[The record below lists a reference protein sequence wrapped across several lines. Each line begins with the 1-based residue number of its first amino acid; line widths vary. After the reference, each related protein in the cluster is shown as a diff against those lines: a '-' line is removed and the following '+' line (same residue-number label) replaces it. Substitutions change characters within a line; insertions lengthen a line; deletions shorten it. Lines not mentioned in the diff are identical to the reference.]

1 MKYYYLLSN
10 LLNSD
15 QKKYFFKIII
25 IIFIGILFE
34 ILSIGLIFPVLSF
47 ILNPDYFNNFIF
59 FNYINSHYLTF
70 DHKLNIVILLSFI
83 SLVFFIKNIYLV
95 FLANKQFQFIFDL
108 RNSLCKKF
116 FLNYIHSQYNFFFR
130 RNTSQII
137 NNFNEITIFI
147 NNFLMPLTVLIL
159 EGFILVFLIF
169 LILFY
174 GTKLIFF
181 LSLFILFFILFFYK
195 FTKNKNIKYGERRQF
210 FEENVIKLI
219 QQSFFGIKNIKIFNT
234 EEFFYKIFSFNLLN
248 SSEAQK
254 KQLTLQQYP
263 RMFIEVLFVSFFSIF
278 ISFFLFL
285 NNGTVEEIVPIV
297 GSFAVIAFRIMPT
310 VNRIFVSVQNIKY
323 SQSSLFKLTNE
334 LKNFQQI
341 EFKDNLKKDNNFNL
355 SIKINNISFN
365 YPGNP
370 KTILK
375 NLTLEITKG
384 QKIGIQ
390 GTSGE
395 GKTTLLDIILGLLKP
410 DQGLL
415 TIDDIPY
422 NYSEFQLNG
431 LVGYVPQ
438 EIYLLDDTIKNN
450 IIYGRSSI
458 TNVEEKMNE
467 AIQKSGLTDFIESL
481 SLKLETVTGERGIR
495 LSGGQ
500 RQRIAIARALFNKP
514 DILVLD
520 EATSALDSITEN
532 EIMKQIKLLKNI
544 TVLIV
549 THRIQTLD
557 DCDKI
562 YKLENGQLRLFN
574 R

>member
-1 MKYYYLLSN
+1 MKYYYLILN

-15 QKKYFFKIII
+15 QKNYFFKIIV
-25 IIFIGILFE
+25 IIFVGIFFE
-34 ILSIGLIFPVLSF
+34 ILSIGLIFPILSF

-59 FNYINSHYLTF
+59 FNYINRHYLIF

-95 FLANKQFQFIFDL
+95 FLANRQFQFIFDL
-108 RNSLCKKF
+108 RNSLSKKF
-116 FLNYIHSQYNFFFR
+116 FLNYIHSQYNFFFK
-130 RNTSQII
+130 RNTSEII

-147 NNFLMPLTVLIL
+147 NNFLMPLTILIL
-159 EGFILVFLIF
+159 EGLILLFLIF
-169 LILFY
+169 FILFY
-174 GTKLIFF
+174 STKLIFF
-181 LSLFILFFILFFYK
+181 LSIFIIFFILIFYK

-210 FEENVIKLI
+210 FEENLIKLI
-219 QQSFFGIKNIKIFNT
+219 QQSFFGIKNVKIFNT

-248 SSEAQK
+248 SSVAQK

-263 RMFIEVLFVSFFSIF
+263 RPFLEVLFVSFFSIF
-278 ISFFLFL
+278 ISLFLFL
-285 NNGTVEEIVPIV
+285 DNRAAEEIVPIV

-310 VNRIFVSVQNIKY
+310 VNRIFVSVQSIKY

-334 LKNFQQI
+334 LKNFQPI
-341 EFKDNLKKDNNFNL
+341 KFKEKPKNNNNFNK
-355 SIKINNISFN
+355 SIKIKNISFN
-365 YPGNP
+365 YPDNS

-375 NLTLEITKG
+375 DLTLEINKG

-390 GTSGE
+390 GMSGE

-410 DQGLL
+410 SEGLL

-422 NYSEFQLNG
+422 NYDQFQLNS

-458 TNVEEKMNE
+458 ANIDDKINDSLKK
-467 AIQKSGLTDFIESL
+467 AGLLDFIESL
-481 SLKLETVTGERGIR
+481 PQKLETITGERGAR

-500 RQRIAIARALFNKP
+500 RQRIAIARALLNNP

-520 EATSALDSITEN
+520 EATSALDTITEN
-532 EIMKQIKLLKNI
+532 EIMKQIGLLKNI

-549 THRIQTLD
+549 THRIQILF

-562 YKLENGQLRLFN
+562 YKLENGQLKLFN
-574 R
+574 L

>member
-1 MKYYYLLSN
+1 MKYYYLLSS
-10 LLNSD
+10 LLTTH
-15 QKKYFFKIII
+15 QKKYLFKIMVF
-25 IIFIGILFE
+25 IFVGIFLE
-34 ILSIGLIFPVLSF
+34 ILSIGLIFPILSF
-47 ILNPDYFNNFIF
+47 ILNPDYFNNFVI
-59 FNYINSHYLTF
+59 FNYIKSYYLIF
-70 DHKLNIVILLSFI
+70 DHKLNIVVLFI
-83 SLVFFIKNIYLV
+83 SISLIFFIKNIYLV

-116 FLNYIHSQYNFFFR
+116 FFNYIYSQYNFFFK

-174 GTKLIFF
+174 STKLIFF
-181 LSLFILFFILFFYK
+181 LSLLILFFLLFFYK

-210 FEENVIKLI
+210 FEENITKLL

-234 EEFFYKIFSFNLLN
+234 EEFFLKIFYFNLLN

-254 KQLTLQQYP
+254 KYLILQQYP
-263 RMFIEVLFVSFFSIF
+263 RMFIEVLFVFFFSIL
-278 ISFFLFL
+278 ISFSLFL
-285 NNGTVEEIVPIV
+285 NNRAAEEIVPIV

-323 SQSSLFKLTNE
+323 SQSSLFKLTDE
-334 LKNFQQI
+334 LKNFQQT
-341 EFKDNLKKDNNFNL
+341 EFKKNFNNNNFNK
-355 SIKINNISFN
+355 SIKLKNIYFN

-370 KTILK
+370 KAILK
-375 NLTLEITKG
+375 DLSLEVSKG

-410 DQGLL
+410 NHGLL
-415 TIDDIPY
+415 SIDDIPY
-422 NYSEFQLNG
+422 NYKTFQLNG

-438 EIYLLDDTIKNN
+438 EVYLLDDSIKNN

-458 TNVEEKMNE
+458 SNVEEKINE
-467 AIQKSGLTDFIESL
+467 SIIKSGLTDYIESL
-481 SLKLETVTGERGIR
+481 PQKLETITGERGIK

-500 RQRIAIARALFNKP
+500 RQRIAIARALLNKP

-520 EATSALDSITEN
+520 EATSALDLVTEN
-532 EIMKQIKLLKNI
+532 QIMKQIGLLKDI

-549 THRIQTLD
+549 THRIKTLD

-562 YKLENGQLRLFN
+562 YKLENGQLKII
-574 R
+574 

>member
-1 MKYYYLLSN
+1 
-10 LLNSD
+10 
-15 QKKYFFKIII
+15 
-25 IIFIGILFE
+25 
-34 ILSIGLIFPVLSF
+34 
-47 ILNPDYFNNFIF
+47 
-59 FNYINSHYLTF
+59 
-70 DHKLNIVILLSFI
+70 
-83 SLVFFIKNIYLV
+83 
-95 FLANKQFQFIFDL
+95 
-108 RNSLCKKF
+108 
-116 FLNYIHSQYNFFFR
+116 
-130 RNTSQII
+130 
-137 NNFNEITIFI
+137 
-147 NNFLMPLTVLIL
+147 
-159 EGFILVFLIF
+159 
-169 LILFY
+169 
-174 GTKLIFF
+174 
-181 LSLFILFFILFFYK
+181 
-195 FTKNKNIKYGERRQF
+195 
-210 FEENVIKLI
+210 
-219 QQSFFGIKNIKIFNT
+219 
-234 EEFFYKIFSFNLLN
+234 LLN

-263 RMFIEVLFVSFFSIF
+263 RMFIEILFVSFFSIF

-323 SQSSLFKLTNE
+323 SQSSLFKL
-334 LKNFQQI
+334 
-341 EFKDNLKKDNNFNL
+341 KDNLKRDNNFNI

-384 QKIGIQ
+384 KKIGIQ

-458 TNVEEKMNE
+458 TNVEAKMSE

-481 SLKLETVTGERGIR
+481 PLKLETVTGERGIR

>member
-1 MKYYYLLSN
+1 MKNYN
-10 LLNSD
+10 LLFDLLDTN
-15 QKKYFFKIII
+15 QKKYLFKIVVL
-25 IIFIGILFE
+25 IFFGMLFE
-34 ILSIGLIFPVLSF
+34 ILSIGLIFPILSF
-47 ILNPDYFNNFIF
+47 ILNPDYFNKVF
-59 FNYINSHYLTF
+59 FLDYINSHYLIF
-70 DHKLNIVILLSFI
+70 DHKLNIVIFLIFI
-83 SLVFFIKNIYLV
+83 SLIFFIKNIYLI

-108 RNSLCKKF
+108 RNALCKKF
-116 FLNYIHSQYNFFFR
+116 FLNYIHSQYNFFFK

-137 NNFNEITIFI
+137 NNFNEISIFI
-147 NNFLMPLTVLIL
+147 NNFLMPLTVVIL
-159 EGFILVFLIF
+159 EGFILIFLIF

-181 LSLFILFFILFFYK
+181 LSLFIIFFILIFYK

-234 EEFFYKIFSFNLLN
+234 EDFFFKIFFFNLLN
-248 SSEAQK
+248 SSKAQK
-254 KQLTLQQYP
+254 KQLTMQQYP
-263 RMFIEVLFVSFFSIF
+263 RIFIEFLFVIFFSIF
-278 ISFFLFL
+278 ISFFLYL
-285 NNGTVEEIVPIV
+285 NNTEVKEIIPMI
-297 GSFAVIAFRIMPT
+297 GSFAVIAFRIIPA
-310 VNRIFVSVQNIKY
+310 VNRIFISVQSIKY
-323 SQSSLFKLTNE
+323 TQSSLSKLANE
-334 LKNFQQI
+334 LKNFQLI
-341 EFKDNLKKDNNFNL
+341 KFKEKPKNNNNFNK
-355 SIKINNISFN
+355 SIKIKNISFN
-365 YPGNP
+365 YPDNS

-375 NLTLEITKG
+375 DLTLEINKG

-390 GTSGE
+390 GMSGE

-410 DQGLL
+410 SEGLL

-422 NYSEFQLNG
+422 NYDQFQLNS

-458 TNVEEKMNE
+458 ANIDEKVNE
-467 AIQKSGLTDFIESL
+467 SLKKAGLLDFIESL
-481 SLKLETVTGERGIR
+481 PQKLETITGERGVR

-500 RQRIAIARALFNKP
+500 RQRIAIARALLNNP

-520 EATSALDSITEN
+520 EATSALDLVTEN
-532 EIMKQIKLLKNI
+532 KIMKQIGLLKNI

-562 YKLENGQLRLFN
+562 YKLENSQLKLFN

>member
-1 MKYYYLLSN
+1 MKYYYLLSS

-15 QKKYFFKIII
+15 QKKYFFKIIV

-34 ILSIGLIFPVLSF
+34 ILSIGLIFPILSF
-47 ILNPDYFNNFIF
+47 ILNPDYFNKF
-59 FNYINSHYLTF
+59 FFLNYINSHYLIF

-108 RNSLCKKF
+108 RNTLGKKF
-116 FLNYIHSQYNFFFR
+116 FLNYIHSQYNFFFK
-130 RNTSQII
+130 RNTSEII

-174 GTKLIFF
+174 GTNLIFF

-195 FTKNKNIKYGERRQF
+195 ITKNKNVKYGERRQF

-219 QQSFFGIKNIKIFNT
+219 QQSFFGIKNVKIFNT

-285 NNGTVEEIVPIV
+285 NDRAVEEIVPIV

-341 EFKDNLKKDNNFNL
+341 QFKDNLKKDNNFNI

-365 YPGNP
+365 YPGNS
-370 KTILK
+370 KIILK
-375 NLTLEITKG
+375 NLTLEINKG

-410 DQGLL
+410 DQGSL

-422 NYSEFQLNG
+422 NYNEFQLNG

-458 TNVEEKMNE
+458 TNIDEKMNE
-467 AIQKSGLTDFIESL
+467 SIKNSGLTDFIESL
-481 SLKLETVTGERGIR
+481 PQKLETITGERGIR

-532 EIMKQIKLLKNI
+532 EIMKQIGLLKNI
-544 TVLIV
+544 TVLMV

>member
-1 MKYYYLLSN
+1 
-10 LLNSD
+10 
-15 QKKYFFKIII
+15 
-25 IIFIGILFE
+25 
-34 ILSIGLIFPVLSF
+34 
-47 ILNPDYFNNFIF
+47 
-59 FNYINSHYLTF
+59 
-70 DHKLNIVILLSFI
+70 
-83 SLVFFIKNIYLV
+83 
-95 FLANKQFQFIFDL
+95 
-108 RNSLCKKF
+108 
-116 FLNYIHSQYNFFFR
+116 
-130 RNTSQII
+130 
-137 NNFNEITIFI
+137 
-147 NNFLMPLTVLIL
+147 
-159 EGFILVFLIF
+159 
-169 LILFY
+169 
-174 GTKLIFF
+174 
-181 LSLFILFFILFFYK
+181 
-195 FTKNKNIKYGERRQF
+195 
-210 FEENVIKLI
+210 
-219 QQSFFGIKNIKIFNT
+219 
-234 EEFFYKIFSFNLLN
+234 
-248 SSEAQK
+248 
-254 KQLTLQQYP
+254 
-263 RMFIEVLFVSFFSIF
+263 
-278 ISFFLFL
+278 
-285 NNGTVEEIVPIV
+285 
-297 GSFAVIAFRIMPT
+297 
-310 VNRIFVSVQNIKY
+310 VQNIKY

-341 EFKDNLKKDNNFNL
+341 EFKDNLKRDNNFNI

-384 QKIGIQ
+384 KKIGIQ

-458 TNVEEKMNE
+458 TNVEAKMSE

-481 SLKLETVTGERGIR
+481 PLKLETVTGERGIR

>member
-1 MKYYYLLSN
+1 MKYYYLLSS
-10 LLNSD
+10 LLTTH
-15 QKKYFFKIII
+15 QKKYLFKIMVF
-25 IIFIGILFE
+25 IFVGIFLE
-34 ILSIGLIFPVLSF
+34 ILSIGLIFPILSF
-47 ILNPDYFNNFIF
+47 ILNPDYFNNFVI
-59 FNYINSHYLTF
+59 FNYIKSYYLIF
-70 DHKLNIVILLSFI
+70 DHKLNIVVLFI
-83 SLVFFIKNIYLV
+83 SISLIFFIKNVYLV

-116 FLNYIHSQYNFFFR
+116 FFNYIYSQYNFFFK

-174 GTKLIFF
+174 STKLIFF
-181 LSLFILFFILFFYK
+181 LSLLILFFLLFFYK

-210 FEENVIKLI
+210 FEENITKLL

-234 EEFFYKIFSFNLLN
+234 EEFFLKIFYFNLLN

-254 KQLTLQQYP
+254 KYLILQQYP
-263 RMFIEVLFVSFFSIF
+263 RMFIEVLFVFFFSIL
-278 ISFFLFL
+278 ISFSLFL
-285 NNGTVEEIVPIV
+285 NNRAAEEIVPIV

-323 SQSSLFKLTNE
+323 SQSSLFKLTDE
-334 LKNFQQI
+334 LKNFQQT
-341 EFKDNLKKDNNFNL
+341 EFKKNFNNNNFNK
-355 SIKINNISFN
+355 SIKLKNIYFN

-370 KTILK
+370 KAILK
-375 NLTLEITKG
+375 DLSLEVSKG

-410 DQGLL
+410 NHGLL
-415 TIDDIPY
+415 SIDDIPY
-422 NYSEFQLNG
+422 NYKTFQLNG

-438 EIYLLDDTIKNN
+438 EVYLLDDSIKNN

-458 TNVEEKMNE
+458 SNVEEKINE
-467 AIQKSGLTDFIESL
+467 SIIKSGLTDYIESL
-481 SLKLETVTGERGIR
+481 PQKLETITGERGIK

-500 RQRIAIARALFNKP
+500 RQRIAIARALLNKP

-520 EATSALDSITEN
+520 EATSALDLVTEN
-532 EIMKQIKLLKNI
+532 QIMKQIGLLKDI

-549 THRIQTLD
+549 THRIKTLD

-562 YKLENGQLRLFN
+562 YKLENGQLKII
-574 R
+574 

>member
-1 MKYYYLLSN
+1 MKFYYLLSN
-10 LLNSD
+10 LLNNR

-25 IIFIGILFE
+25 IIFVGILFE
-34 ILSIGLIFPVLSF
+34 ILSIGLIFPILSF
-47 ILNPDYFNNFIF
+47 ILNPDHFNNFVI
-59 FNYINSHYLTF
+59 FNYIKSHYLIF
-70 DHKLNIVILLSFI
+70 DHRLNIVILLIFI

-116 FLNYIHSQYNFFFR
+116 FFNYIYSQYNFFFK

-234 EEFFYKIFSFNLLN
+234 EEFFFKIFSFNLSN

-254 KQLTLQQYP
+254 KQLILQQYP

-278 ISFFLFL
+278 ISLFLFL
-285 NNGTVEEIVPIV
+285 NNRAVEEIVPIV

-323 SQSSLFKLTNE
+323 SQSSLFKLTDE
-334 LKNFQQI
+334 LKNFKET
-341 EFKDNLKKDNNFNL
+341 EFKKDFNNNNFNK
-355 SIKINNISFN
+355 SIKIKNIYFN

-375 NLTLEITKG
+375 DLSLEINKG

-410 DQGLL
+410 TQGLL
-415 TIDDIPY
+415 SIDDIPY
-422 NYSEFQLNG
+422 NYKTFQLNG

-438 EIYLLDDTIKNN
+438 EVYLLDDTIKNN
-450 IIYGRSSI
+450 IIYGRSQIS
-458 TNVEEKMNE
+458 NLEEKINE
-467 AIQKSGLTDFIESL
+467 SLIKSGLTDYIESL
-481 SLKLETVTGERGIR
+481 PQKLETITGERGIK

-500 RQRIAIARALFNKP
+500 RQRIAIARALLNKP

-520 EATSALDSITEN
+520 EATSALDLVTEN
-532 EIMKQIKLLKNI
+532 KIMSQIRLLKDI

-549 THRIQTLD
+549 THRMQILD

-562 YKLENGQLRLFN
+562 YKLENGQLKII
-574 R
+574 

>member
-1 MKYYYLLSN
+1 MKYYYLILN

-15 QKKYFFKIII
+15 QKNYFFKIIV
-25 IIFIGILFE
+25 IIFVGIFFE
-34 ILSIGLIFPVLSF
+34 ILSIGLIFPILSF

-59 FNYINSHYLTF
+59 FNYINRHYLIF

-95 FLANKQFQFIFDL
+95 FLANRQFQFIFDL
-108 RNSLCKKF
+108 RNSLSKKF
-116 FLNYIHSQYNFFFR
+116 FLNYIHSQYNFFFK
-130 RNTSQII
+130 RNTSEII

-147 NNFLMPLTVLIL
+147 NNFLMPLTILIL
-159 EGFILVFLIF
+159 EGLILLFLIF
-169 LILFY
+169 FILFY
-174 GTKLIFF
+174 STKLIFF
-181 LSLFILFFILFFYK
+181 LSIFIIFFILIFYK

-210 FEENVIKLI
+210 FEENLIKLI
-219 QQSFFGIKNIKIFNT
+219 QQSFFGIKNVKIFNT

-248 SSEAQK
+248 SSVAQK

-263 RMFIEVLFVSFFSIF
+263 RPFLEVLFVSFFSIF
-278 ISFFLFL
+278 ISLFLFL
-285 NNGTVEEIVPIV
+285 DNRAAEEIVPIV

-310 VNRIFVSVQNIKY
+310 VNRIFVSVQSIKY

-334 LKNFQQI
+334 LKNFQPI
-341 EFKDNLKKDNNFNL
+341 KFKEKSKNNNNFNK
-355 SIKINNISFN
+355 SIKIKNISFN
-365 YPGNP
+365 YPDNS

-375 NLTLEITKG
+375 DLTLEINKG

-390 GTSGE
+390 GMSGE

-410 DQGLL
+410 SEGLL

-422 NYSEFQLNG
+422 NYDQFQLNS

-458 TNVEEKMNE
+458 ANIDDKINDSLKK
-467 AIQKSGLTDFIESL
+467 AGLLDFIESL
-481 SLKLETVTGERGIR
+481 PQKLETITGERGAR

-500 RQRIAIARALFNKP
+500 RQRIAIARALLNNP

-520 EATSALDSITEN
+520 EATSALDTITEN
-532 EIMKQIKLLKNI
+532 EIMKQIGLLKNI

-549 THRIQTLD
+549 THRIQILF

-562 YKLENGQLRLFN
+562 YKLENGQLKLFN
-574 R
+574 L